1 MSENNYKKAGTFYL
15 VGNVFNKGI
24 AFLTVPVFTRILS
37 TSDYGIV
44 TTYNS
49 WIGILSMI
57 MGFALHMSIR
67 IASVDYKEKI
77 DDFMSTIVMFTSIT
91 SAVMIAIAFVCIKV
105 FHIDINLS
113 LVIICM
119 MHAYATATIEDYSSY
134 LMMQYRYKRRTAL
147 MILPNFIS
155 VVVSIITIKLILKT
169 NLYLGRIIPTATIT
183 TIFGIMI
190 VILVLRKGKIQIKR
204 EYIRYAM
211 AISAP
216 LIFHGIALN
225 ILSQSDRI
233 MITAL
238 ADSSQTG
245 IYSLIYNFSMIATVI
260 TTTLEGVWVPWF
272 INKLKEGSRKEI
284 GVVAKDY
291 IHLMTY
297 AMSCLLLVAPEVVKI
312 LANKNYW
319 EGISIIPPVV
329 LANYVIF
336 AYSLYVNIEHYY
348 KKTPYITI
356 NTIIAAVSNIILNF
370 IFIPKFGYVAAAY
383 TTLASYVISFAL
395 HSRYAKKLEPDLYPL
410 KQFIIPLSHLLVIT
424 VMFYLF
430 KEQFVVRWALMIV
443 YVLLMAFR
451 ERYRLKI
458 YFPEIH
464 FFRKAHK

>member
-1 MSENNYKKAGTFYL
+1 
-15 VGNVFNKGI
+15 
-24 AFLTVPVFTRILS
+24 
-37 TSDYGIV
+37 
-44 TTYNS
+44 
-49 WIGILSMI
+49 
-57 MGFALHMSIR
+57 
-67 IASVDYKEKI
+67 
-77 DDFMSTIVMFTSIT
+77 
-91 SAVMIAIAFVCIKV
+91 
-105 FHIDINLS
+105 
-113 LVIICM
+113 
-119 MHAYATATIEDYSSY
+119 
-134 LMMQYRYKRRTAL
+134 

-430 KEQFVVRWALMIV
+430 KEHFVVRWALMIV